1 MAISHTEKIEEL
13 FILTNNTDNIVA
25 KVRIYITSVD
35 DTNSQS
41 FITEDLISIDTNKGA
56 GFISYEN
63 LKESDVLG
71 WITTERNQIKAVNES
86 ILNVQSSTTQKNL
99 PW

>member
-13 FILTNNTDNIVA
+13 FILTNNADNIVA

-41 FITEDLISIDTNKGA
+41 FTTEDLISINTNKGA
-56 GFISYEN
+56 DFISYES

-86 ILNVQSSTTQKNL
+86 ILNVQSATTQKNL

>member
-13 FILTNNTDNIVA
+13 FILSNNTDNIVA

-41 FITEDLISIDTNKGA
+41 INTEKLISIDTNKGA
-56 GFISYEN
+56 GFISYESLTEN
-63 LKESDVLG
+63 DVLG
-71 WITTERNQIKAVNES
+71 WITSGRDEIKASNAS
-86 ILNVQSSTTQKNL
+86 ILNVQSLTTQKNL